1 MVPGSFL
8 YSTRTE
14 SINPNLRVLTTDG
27 GYGDGLCCLQGFHPP
42 LLPGMAEVSIPDA
55 DSPYTYIP
63 FLSSID
69 NNITAENK
77 ILDIYF

>member
-1 MVPGSFL
+1 
-8 YSTRTE
+8 
-14 SINPNLRVLTTDG
+14 
-27 GYGDGLCCLQGFHPP
+27 
-42 LLPGMAEVSIPDA
+42 MAEVSIPDA
-55 DSPYTYIP
+55 DSLYTYIL